1 MLSALL
7 ALLLANGAPEAPT
20 APQAPQAP
28 QAPVVEMPALAP
40 LPRAATATPTA
51 APTATPEQSAAES
64 KGEPPKPGSISRS
77 YKKTPPSE
85 APGAPFARVVPRMP
99 LGAPREPLIE
109 LGVPHPT
116 ASPEPGDATP
126 PSLTARALADE
137 LAASAKRRRE
147 ELAALAK
154 ERARLEKLQADIA
167 SARAAL
173 REESARLDAQAKQAA
188 AARAEETKRAAAQAQ
203 KPAARPPPK
212 PGEKGPTDAIAKAL
226 KGMKSEPAAALVTRL
241 DRPLAVELLRKM
253 RPADAGALL
262 EKMKPDTAAEMVSA
276 LAADDRPGGTR

>member
-1 MLSALL
+1 VLSALL
-7 ALLLANGAPEAPT
+7 ALLLANGAPDAPT
-20 APQAPQAP
+20 APHAPS
-28 QAPVVEMPALAP
+28 APVVEMAALPPVHAE
-40 LPRAATATPTA
+40 R
-51 APTATPEQSAAES
+51 SAAES
-64 KGEPPKPGSISRS
+64 KGERSTETPPPKPGSTTKVSN
-77 YKKTPPSE
+77 KAPPSE
-85 APGAPFARVVPRMP
+85 APGAPFAKVVPRAP
-99 LGAPREPLIE
+99 IGTPREPLIE

-116 ASPEPGDATP
+116 TPAEPGDATP
-126 PSLTARALADE
+126 PSLTARALVDE
-137 LAASAKRRRE
+137 LAASAKRRRDD
-147 ELAALAK
+147 LAALAK

-173 REESARLDAQAKQAA
+173 REESARLEAQAKQAE
-188 AARAEETKRAAAQAQ
+188 AARAEEAKRAATQAQ

-241 DRPLAVELLRKM
+241 DRPLAVELLRRM

-276 LAADDRPGGTR
+276 LAADDRPGANR